1 MRRLSAILKEYCV
14 KNYPAYT
21 FKALQ
26 LSQSNEIEE
35 FKVLDNQNKIEL
47 IVVPTPHKIYLPGC
61 FNPSLAHKLLFHSDI
76 PMLSIP
82 VWKPQNLIAEVS

>member
-1 MRRLSAILKEYCV
+1 MHSKPSNCH
-14 KNYPAYT
+14 
-21 FKALQ
+21 
-26 LSQSNEIEE
+26 SQTK

-47 IVVPTPHKIYLPGC
+47 IVVPTPHKNIFARL

-82 VWKPQNLIAEVS
+82 V